1 MNRKVK
7 SLLLYYKQFGMACFI
22 ANILTKLFPYK
33 ENGSRFSW
41 RILQF
46 KHRRILKYLHKKY
59 YSKKFTEYVCINR
72 KGLYKNCI
80 WTAWLQ
86 GEEDAPEVVRLTLAS
101 IRKNSNGHKVIVLT
115 NDNINNYINIP
126 LEIKSKYKTGIIG
139 NAHFADVVRMMILSK
154 YGGLW
159 LDATMFIHKPI
170 DNCAFTTSFFSLG
183 YETNVKTR
191 FITNNKWRVYLIG
204 GLPGSQFISQISKML
219 NSYWIE
225 NDICIDYFVFD
236 YLIAVLYQND
246 KSFKST
252 VDSLPQMK
260 YPANQLRI
268 VINEPM
274 KADILEKLFIEHQ
287 VFKLTYKQN
296 YHKKTIDGRTT
307 IYGYLYDTLIVN

>member
-1 MNRKVK
+1 
-7 SLLLYYKQFGMACFI
+7 
-22 ANILTKLFPYK
+22 
-33 ENGSRFSW
+33 
-41 RILQF
+41 
-46 KHRRILKYLHKKY
+46 
-59 YSKKFTEYVCINR
+59 
-72 KGLYKNCI
+72 
-80 WTAWLQ
+80 
-86 GEEDAPEVVRLTLAS
+86 
-101 IRKNSNGHKVIVLT
+101 
-115 NDNINNYINIP
+115 
-126 LEIKSKYKTGIIG
+126 
-139 NAHFADVVRMMILSK
+139 
-154 YGGLW
+154 
-159 LDATMFIHKPI
+159 
-170 DNCAFTTSFFSLG
+170 
-183 YETNVKTR
+183 
-191 FITNNKWRVYLIG
+191 
-204 GLPGSQFISQISKML
+204 ML